1 MDIIEVEDVSYSF
14 GELHIMEDIS
24 FSSQLNQF
32 VSLIGPSGCGKST
45 LLRIMAGLIKPD
57 SGRVFYRGKQ
67 VVEPIK
73 EISFVFQDFGLLPW
87 LTNIEN
93 VKVGLSAVNMSDEK
107 KTAVAKKLLAQ
118 FKLDGFEDSYPNMLS
133 GGMKQRIGV
142 ARAIASQPRVL
153 LMDEPFSS
161 VDELTAETLRSDI
174 MHMLKSRNISVN
186 TVVMVTHNVEEAVE
200 LSDKIVIL
208 SNKPS
213 HVKEI
218 KSIKWKYPRSKRD
231 KGFMDLVDQVYEV
244 LTR

>member
-1 MDIIEVEDVSYSF
+1 MYK
-14 GELHIMEDIS
+14 
-24 FSSQLNQF
+24 
-32 VSLIGPSGCGKST
+32 GKE
-45 LLRIMAGLIKPD
+45 
-57 SGRVFYRGKQ
+57 

-87 LTNIEN
+87 LTNLEN
-93 VKVGLSAVNMSDEK
+93 VKVGLSSVNMSDEK
-107 KTAVAKKLLAQ
+107 KTAAAKKLLAK

-142 ARAIASQPRVL
+142 ARAIASAPRVL

-174 MHMLKSRNISVN
+174 MRMLKSRGISVN

-231 KGFMDLVDQVYEV
+231 REFMDLVDYVYGV

>member
-1 MDIIEVEDVSYSF
+1 MEIIKVEDVSYSF
-14 GELHIMEDIS
+14 GALKIMEDVS

-57 SGRVFYRGKQ
+57 TGKVFYRGKR

-93 VKVGLSAVNMSDEK
+93 VKVGLSGARMSDEK
-107 KTAVAKKLLAQ
+107 KTAVAKRLLAQ

-161 VDELTAETLRSDI
+161 VDELTAETLRVDI
-174 MHMLKSRNISVN
+174 MRMLKSRDISVN

-200 LSDKIVIL
+200 LSDKIVIF

-213 HVKEI
+213 HIKEI
-218 KSIKWKYPRSKRD
+218 KTIKWKYPRSKRD
-231 KGFMDLVDQVYEV
+231 KEFMDLVDQVYEV

>member
-1 MDIIEVEDVSYSF
+1 MDIIDVEDVSYSF
-14 GELHIMEDIS
+14 GELRIMEDIS

-57 SGRVFYRGKQ
+57 TGEVLYKGRR
-67 VVEPIK
+67 VEGPIK

-87 LTNIEN
+87 LTNLEN
-93 VKVGLSAVNMSDEK
+93 VKIGLSAANMSEER
-107 KTAVAKKLLAQ
+107 KTAAAKKLLAQ
-118 FKLDGFEDSYPNMLS
+118 FKLDGFENSYPNMLS

-142 ARAIASQPRVL
+142 ARAIASEPRVL

-161 VDELTAETLRSDI
+161 VDELTAETLRTDI
-174 MHMLKSRNISVN
+174 MHMLKSKDISVN

-200 LSDKIVIL
+200 MSDKIVIL

-213 HVKEI
+213 RVKEI
-218 KSIKWKYPRSKRD
+218 KTIDWKYPRSRRD
-231 KGFMDLVDQVYEV
+231 KRFMDLVDYVYKV
-244 LTR
+244 LTK

>member
-1 MDIIEVEDVSYSF
+1 MDIMQVEDVSYSF
-14 GELHIMEDIS
+14 GALKIMEDIS
-24 FSSQLNQF
+24 FSSQMDQF

-57 SGRVFYRGKQ
+57 TGKVLYRGKE

-87 LTNIEN
+87 LTNLEN
-93 VKVGLSAVNMSDEK
+93 VKIGLSSSDMNDDK
-107 KTAVAKKLLAQ
+107 KTEVAKKLLAK
-118 FKLDGFEDSYPNMLS
+118 FKLDGFENSYPNMLS

-142 ARAIASQPRVL
+142 ARAIASEPRVL

-174 MHMLKSRNISVN
+174 IHMLKSNDISVN

-218 KSIKWKYPRSKRD
+218 KTVELKHPRSRRD
-231 KGFMDLVDQVYEV
+231 PEFMDLVDHVYGV
-244 LTR
+244 LTE

>member
-1 MDIIEVEDVSYSF
+1 MNIMEVDDVAYSF
-14 GELHIMEDIS
+14 GELKIMEDIS

-57 SGRVFYRGKQ
+57 SGKVLYKGKRV
-67 VVEPIK
+67 VAPIK

-87 LTNIEN
+87 LTNLEN
-93 VKVGLSAVNMSDEK
+93 VKLGLSSSNMGDEK
-107 KTAVAKKLLAQ
+107 KTAIAKKLLAK

-142 ARAIASQPRVL
+142 ARAIASEPRVL

-174 MHMLKSRNISVN
+174 MHMLKSRDISVN

-218 KSIKWKYPRSKRD
+218 KSIKWKYPRSRRD
-231 KGFMDLVDQVYEV
+231 KEFMDLVDHVYEV
-244 LTR
+244 LTE